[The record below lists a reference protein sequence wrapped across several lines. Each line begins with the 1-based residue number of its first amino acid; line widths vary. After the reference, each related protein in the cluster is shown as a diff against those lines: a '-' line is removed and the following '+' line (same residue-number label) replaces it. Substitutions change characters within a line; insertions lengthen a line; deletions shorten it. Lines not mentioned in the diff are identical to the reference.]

1 MNSPLIG
8 TVFRITVAPGDQ
20 VRAAQEII
28 IVESMKM
35 EHPVEAGVDGV
46 VESVLVA
53 EGETIAAGQVLVR
66 ITPGAVT
73 ASNDSAPVDS
83 TSGER
88 ADLARRPLDPQRP
101 RQHRQHVRRQR
112 RSSRGGQRPFLLPR
126 LPPRPPLP
134 PPYR

>member
-1 MNSPLIG
+1 MSVTAHQENSPLIG

-20 VRAAQEII
+20 VRASQEII

-88 ADLARRPLDPQRP
+88 ADLVRYRERRYLT
-101 RQHRQHVRRQR
+101 
-112 RSSRGGQRPFLLPR
+112 RSEEHTSELQSH
-126 LPPRPPLP
+126 
-134 PPYR
+134 